1 MASKMSQ
8 SLDLRPPEADP
19 WLRVAV
25 PHSWEAIGRICR
37 RVSEDADRLTEHIVR
52 CIQDEIPAYRGTA
65 GVPRPDLSTSVR
77 RNMEMMFF
85 GLAERRGPFPEELEV
100 RRELGHRRASQGLPI
115 DALLQAYHVGY
126 RELWLE
132 LVEQAG
138 AESSAAQAL
147 LLTAATTFW
156 SWIQEIT
163 NAVAEAYDETSRARE
178 AHATGVRQR
187 FIELLVSG
195 DLESEP
201 VAELTLSLG
210 FDPEGSYRALCARPN
225 RLDGSESP
233 RLQRVLHSVNGTHQ
247 WVVRGQELLVLTQNT
262 DANALEA
269 AIRRAFRKAPMGMGV
284 ARSGTAGARLSI
296 ADAERALALA
306 MREGG
311 TVRFE
316 EKWFPSVVLRS
327 QEQLHELLS
336 VGCAVAARNP
346 HLAQAVGAYAE
357 SGFSVS
363 ETARQ
368 LSLHANSVTYRLDR
382 WQQLTG
388 WNPRSF
394 SGLVSSLAC
403 LEMTE

>member
-1 MASKMSQ
+1 MAGKLPQ
-8 SLDLRPPEADP
+8 IDLRPPEADP
-19 WLRVAV
+19 WARVAV
-25 PHSWEAIGRICR
+25 PLGWEPIGRICR
-37 RVSEDADRLTEHIVR
+37 HVSEDVDRLTDHIVN
-52 CIQDEIPAYRGTA
+52 CIEDEIPAYRGAA
-65 GVPRPDLSTSVR
+65 GVPRPDLSASVR

-85 GLAERRGPFPEELEV
+85 GLAERRGPLPEELEV

-138 AESSAAQAL
+138 SEGAAAQAL

-156 SWIQEIT
+156 GWIQEIT

-178 AHATGVRQR
+178 AHANGVRQR

-195 DLESEP
+195 DLESEHL
-201 VAELTLSLG
+201 AELTMSLG

-225 RLDGSESP
+225 SLNGSEP
-233 RLQRVLHSVNGTHQ
+233 ERLQRALRGLSGTHQ
-247 WVVRGQELLVLTQNT
+247 WVVRGQELLILSQNA
-262 DANALEA
+262 DANAVEA
-269 AIRRAFRKAPMGMGV
+269 AIYRAVGKAPMGMGV
-284 ARSGTAGARLSI
+284 ARSGSAGARLSI

-336 VGCAVAARNP
+336 VGCAVAARHP
-346 HLAQAVGAYAE
+346 HLAHAVRAYAE

-363 ETARQ
+363 ETARRM
-368 LSLHANSVTYRLDR
+368 SLHANSVTYRLDR